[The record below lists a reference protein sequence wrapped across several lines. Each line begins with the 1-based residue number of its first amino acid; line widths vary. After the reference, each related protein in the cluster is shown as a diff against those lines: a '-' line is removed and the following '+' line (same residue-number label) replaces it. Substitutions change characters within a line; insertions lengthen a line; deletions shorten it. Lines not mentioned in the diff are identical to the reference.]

1 MDLKWSVRYDIFS
14 GKHREEMRG
23 LQKEETDQEPR
34 KHMWMRRHE
43 PTLHHVVDT
52 EISEMCVVND
62 SRDVKSDQ
70 VLVDPVQWSLV
81 PSHEYEF
88 YSWAGENNK
97 MMEFKRTSR
106 TAESLNI
113 PG

>member
-1 MDLKWSVRYDIFS
+1 MVCRRRQIKS
-14 GKHREEMRG
+14 
-23 LQKEETDQEPR
+23 QESICGWEG
-34 KHMWMRRHE
+34 MS
-43 PTLHHVVDT
+43 HHVVDT

-70 VLVDPVQWSLV
+70 VLVHPVQWSLV

-88 YSWAGENNK
+88 YPWAGENNK

-106 TAESLNI
+106 TAGSLNI